1 MTNRRVLVVT
11 SCTGEKRF
19 KPEHQLTIEHF
30 KNSELLNSCLEK
42 LKEFTGVAG
51 EMYTGAQHLRL
62 MEGVKMLRQAWGK
75 DCVDVAII
83 SAGYGVIAEEKPIV
97 PYEVTF
103 NTMKGKEVDEW
114 AQFLGIHEAF
124 ESVISAYNLIIV
136 LLGENYLR
144 ALALPVK
151 TKPEQTFI
159 FLTSWGSSSYIRIN
173 LGKVFVFPLTNA
185 EAQYYGYGLVG
196 LKGFLFKRFA
206 EKVFR

>member
-1 MTNRRVLVVT
+1 
-11 SCTGEKRF
+11 
-19 KPEHQLTIEHF
+19 
-30 KNSELLNSCLEK
+30 
-42 LKEFTGVAG
+42 
-51 EMYTGAQHLRL
+51 
-62 MEGVKMLRQAWGK
+62 
-75 DCVDVAII
+75 
-83 SAGYGVIAEEKPIV
+83 
-97 PYEVTF
+97 
-103 NTMKGKEVDEW
+103 MKGKEVDEW
-114 AQFLGIHEAF
+114 AQRLGIHEAF

-136 LLGENYLR
+136 LLGENYFR

-173 LGKVFVFPLTNA
+173 LGKVFVFPLAHA